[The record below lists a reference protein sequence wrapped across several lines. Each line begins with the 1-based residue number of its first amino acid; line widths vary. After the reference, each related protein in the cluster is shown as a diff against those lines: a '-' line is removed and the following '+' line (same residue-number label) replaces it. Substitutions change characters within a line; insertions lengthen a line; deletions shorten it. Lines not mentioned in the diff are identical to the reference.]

1 MNETEKRSFYESYS
15 NSCHWIG
22 RIGLAVGIVMMLG
35 GGIALA
41 VGYFLYRKDKL

>member
-22 RIGLAVGIVMMLG
+22 RIGLAVGMVIIITDQMG
-35 GGIALA
+35 SGRNQCI
-41 VGYFLYRKDKL
+41 